1 MQTFEEFSTE
11 CGAYAQRYQQAID
24 TLYELGCKYDMTQAD
39 MGRLCDLTDVS
50 YRQLMNHSIGKPA
63 PVTLAN

>member
-11 CGAYAQRYQQAID
+11 CGAYAQMQQDKLDVLYAI
-24 TLYELGCKYDMTQAD
+24 GCQYDVSRAD
-39 MGRLCDLTDVS
+39 MRRLCDLSGVLF
-50 YRQLMNHSIGKPA
+50 RELMNHSIGKPA